1 MIRLLGIF
9 TRGIQYDDA
18 FSILLAGR
26 TIPQIFS
33 GTAADTMPPLYY
45 LILHFWQM
53 LGNSVAFQRLP
64 GIIFSLLILILVFVM
79 VQRFA
84 GRTAAIW
91 ATAMLAVS
99 PLQYYHAQDIRM
111 YSMVTFFILMW
122 DYKALSI
129 IYSETSGKWQ
139 WRDWIIIILCG
150 TAALYSH
157 ALAGFGLLVPFIY
170 LLLKREWKKLIHFG
184 IAGIIV
190 LSLYFPWM
198 MLVPGQIAKVS
209 HAFWTPL
216 PGVVEIFQ
224 SLILILGDMPV
235 PSVVLGIVLFC
246 SLTVTIVCIFLASRS
261 AFKSSF
267 GLFAILMTIVPPAA
281 LFILSYVFIPVFV
294 PRAFLS
300 AYVGT
305 AILIGLGVLKARR
318 VELALVGGCI
328 LISSVL
334 TLPFQIGM
342 ESFPRSPFR
351 LAADFLQSEVRSM
364 DIVLHD
370 NKLSYFPFK
379 IYAPDLKSR
388 FLADPPG
395 TANDTL
401 AQETMDALSISAYS
415 NLSSAIQGS
424 DRVFFVVFERTL
436 NEYQTQ
442 NGHPVVAE
450 LSRISGKPVQQTFGD
465 LQIMEFNL
473 SQVKP

>member
-45 LILHFWQM
+45 LLLHFWQM

-64 GIIFSLLILILVFVM
+64 GIFFSLSILILIFVM
-79 VQRFA
+79 VQHFA
-84 GRTAAIW
+84 GRTAAVW
-91 ATAMLAVS
+91 ATGMLAVS

-122 DYKALSI
+122 DYKAFSI
-129 IYSETSGKWQ
+129 IHSETPGKRQ
-139 WRDWIIIILCG
+139 WRDWIIFVLCG
-150 TAALYSH
+150 AAALYSH
-157 ALAGFGLLVPFIY
+157 ALAGFGLLVPYIY
-170 LLLKREWKKLIHFG
+170 LLIKRDWKKLIHFFF
-184 IAGIIV
+184 AGILV
-190 LSLYFPWM
+190 LLLYSPWM
-198 MLVPGQIAKVS
+198 VLVPGQIAKVS

-235 PSVVLGIVLFC
+235 PSVFLGIVLFC
-246 SLTVTIVCIFLASRS
+246 SLTMTIVCIILALRS
-261 AFKSSF
+261 AFRSSF
-267 GLFAILMTIVPPAA
+267 GLFAFLMSVVPPAA

-300 AYVGT
+300 AYIGI
-305 AILIGLGVLKARR
+305 AILVGLGVLKARR
-318 VELALVGGCI
+318 VEQVLLGGCI
-328 LISSVL
+328 LLSSVL
-334 TLPFQIGM
+334 TLPFQIGV

-351 LAADFLQSEVRSM
+351 PAADFLQSEVRGR

-370 NKLSYFPFK
+370 NKLSYFPFM
-379 IYAPDLKSR
+379 IYAPDLNGR

-395 TANDTL
+395 SANDTL
-401 AQETMDALSISAYS
+401 AEGTMDALDISAFS
-415 NLSSAIQGS
+415 DLSSAIQGS
-424 DRVFFVVFERTL
+424 NRVFFVVFDRTMK
-436 NEYQTQ
+436 EYQTQ
-442 NGHPVVAE
+442 NGHPLLAE
-450 LSRISGKPVQQTFGD
+450 LSRISGKPVQRTFGD

-473 SQVKP
+473 SQEKP